1 MLCLL
6 YHDNVDDELLL
17 LIGNVHFD
25 NSVKRNTMDLS
36 SAFYTGVV
44 PGYDGIFPNHA
55 EVAACREYLP
65 RGGN

>member
-1 MLCLL
+1 M
-6 YHDNVDDELLL
+6 LL